1 MRKTLINQ
9 AIENSPFPDLNF
21 LDLEHLSQVEFTSE
35 CQEHP
40 VESALLLTED
50 SRQAFLPDAFQVN
63 ANLIQTDLS
72 RQAFL
77 ADSLRVNAN
86 LFQTDLSGT
95 GWQAAS
101 PGEQTIRIVF
111 DQPRTIEH
119 IVLMFD
125 ESQQSRTQEFVLLW
139 LADNEDGY
147 REILRQQ
154 YHFSPPNTTREIEHY
169 EVKLNQLKALEL
181 RITPDIGGGE
191 ACAKL
196 KQLRLA

>member
-9 AIENSPFPDLNF
+9 AVEKSLFPDLNF
-21 LDLEHLSQVEFTSE
+21 LDLELLAQIEFTSE
-35 CQEHP
+35 CLDHP
-40 VESALLLTED
+40 VESALLLAED
-50 SRQAFLPDAFQVN
+50 V
-63 ANLIQTDLS
+63 
-72 RQAFL
+72 
-77 ADSLRVNAN
+77 
-86 LFQTDLSGT
+86 GT

-101 PGEQTIRIVF
+101 GGEQIIRVVF
-111 DQPRTIEH
+111 DQTRTIEH
-119 IVLMFD
+119 VVLVFD
-125 ESQQSRTQEFVLLW
+125 ETQQSRTQEFVLFW
-139 LADNEDGY
+139 LMDNEDCY

-154 YHFSPPNTTREIEHY
+154 YHFSPPNTTQEIEHY

>member
-9 AIENSPFPDLNF
+9 AIENSPFTDLNF
-21 LDLEHLSQVEFTSE
+21 LDLEPLAQVEFTSE
-35 CQEHP
+35 CLDHP
-40 VESALLLTED
+40 VESALLLTEE
-50 SRQAFLPDAFQVN
+50 SV
-63 ANLIQTDLS
+63 S
-72 RQAFL
+72 
-77 ADSLRVNAN
+77 
-86 LFQTDLSGT
+86 

-101 PGEQTIRIVF
+101 PGEQTIRVVF

-125 ESQQSRTQEFVLLW
+125 ETQQSRTQEFVLLW
-139 LADNEDGY
+139 LADNEDSY

-169 EVKLNQLKALEL
+169 EVKLSQLKALEL
-181 RITPDIGGGE
+181 RITPDMRGGE